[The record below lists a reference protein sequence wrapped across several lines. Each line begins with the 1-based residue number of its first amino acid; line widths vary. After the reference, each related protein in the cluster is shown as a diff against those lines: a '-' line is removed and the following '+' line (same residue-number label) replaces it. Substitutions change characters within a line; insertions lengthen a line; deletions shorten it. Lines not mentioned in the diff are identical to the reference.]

1 MLLRQQLQPSP
12 QLHSKDFFELI
23 MDVIFTLVDGDIGSV
38 VVYDRLSDT
47 PHVLVERAL
56 TRHGAQ
62 LLTDARVI
70 QLMKK
75 VVREGKAIIMD
86 SGRAS
91 DEELS
96 WLRQYGISALIVSPM
111 VGVSDVVGAICVASR
126 TRKRFKQSE
135 VETVCQITSKLGEL
149 FLSLLPIPSDHISL
163 RRYLESTAS
172 IDTSQLLERNLDM
185 LLHLGLLVTQC
196 EVGAFVLCSPRT
208 KRVKTIIMH
217 GNREVVERL
226 KEHLKAHL
234 NETEVEAFT
243 IEDVHRVLSSFMKHY
258 FASVANSSGT
268 VGGFFLF
275 GDGND
280 FPPGRKQQVV
290 TQIAVF
296 TGTVIERIASMYVL
310 ERAIWTDP
318 VTGLVNRQCWLAKT
332 EEELARAR
340 RMNLP
345 VSVVLI
351 DLDGFKA
358 INDFL
363 GHAKGDIVLRHVG
376 SVLRKHVRRYDV
388 VARLGGDEF
397 AILLPATPP
406 SGAMVVAERVR
417 SLIESLDLSNVLGCA
432 TRLTASIGVATA
444 PSAGETPEKLL
455 EAADRALTTAKH
467 LGKNRIVRDERSK
480 ENGEMAW
487 ANISLMF
494 DTRLMKWF
502 VNRIC
507 HEINNPA
514 QGILGI
520 IELLLRRDEMTAEDV
535 KDELLKVQN
544 LVLRI
549 RSVTHN
555 LATASHADLVKYAQE
570 FAETMRRI
578 SHEED
583 SEGDE
588 TAKEADA

>member
-1 MLLRQQLQPSP
+1 MLLSQQLQPSP

-38 VVYDRLSDT
+38 VIYDKLSDT
-47 PHVLVERAL
+47 PHVLVEKAL

-62 LLTDARVI
+62 LLADARVM
-70 QLMKK
+70 QLTKK
-75 VVREGKAIIMD
+75 VVRDGKAIILD
-86 SGRAS
+86 SGKAS
-91 DEELS
+91 EEELN
-96 WLRQYGISALIVSPM
+96 WLRQYGVSALIASPM
-111 VGVSDVVGAICVASR
+111 ISVNDVIGAICVASK

-163 RRYLESTAS
+163 RRYLESTVC

-196 EVGAFVLCSPRT
+196 EVGVFVLCSPRT

-217 GNREVVERL
+217 GDKEAIERL
-226 KEHLKAHL
+226 KEHFKAHMGNSDL
-234 NETEVEAFT
+234 EAFV
-243 IEDVHRVLSSFMKHY
+243 IEDVHRILSQFMKYY

-280 FPPGRKQQVV
+280 FPPGRKQQVIA
-290 TQIAVF
+290 QIATF

-363 GHAKGDIVLRHVG
+363 GHAKGDIVLKHVG
-376 SVLRKHVRRYDV
+376 SVLRRHVRRYDV

-406 SGAMVVAERVR
+406 SGAMVVAERAR

-494 DTRLMKWF
+494 DTRMLKWF

-520 IELLLRRDEMTAEDV
+520 IELLLRREETTAEDI

-549 RSVTHN
+549 RSVTHK

-578 SHEED
+578 SHEDNSE
-583 SEGDE
+583 SEGA
-588 TAKEADA
+588 TNKANA

>member
-1 MLLRQQLQPSP
+1 
-12 QLHSKDFFELI
+12 
-23 MDVIFTLVDGDIGSV
+23 
-38 VVYDRLSDT
+38 
-47 PHVLVERAL
+47 
-56 TRHGAQ
+56 
-62 LLTDARVI
+62 
-70 QLMKK
+70 
-75 VVREGKAIIMD
+75 
-86 SGRAS
+86 
-91 DEELS
+91 
-96 WLRQYGISALIVSPM
+96 
-111 VGVSDVVGAICVASR
+111 
-126 TRKRFKQSE
+126 
-135 VETVCQITSKLGEL
+135 
-149 FLSLLPIPSDHISL
+149 
-163 RRYLESTAS
+163 
-172 IDTSQLLERNLDM
+172 
-185 LLHLGLLVTQC
+185 
-196 EVGAFVLCSPRT
+196 
-208 KRVKTIIMH
+208 MH

-417 SLIESLDLSNVLGCA
+417 NLIESLDLSNVLGCA

-480 ENGEMAW
+480 ENDEMAW
-487 ANISLMF
+487 AHISLMF